1 MTKKSKPASLTSS
14 LLARKGEAEPAET
27 PYSIAE
33 ASGQSTDSSSK
44 EPATTNVEETPGV
57 SEEAGTG
64 NGQSMEGFGRL
75 PLGDQDDVTEPAT
88 PEADAGSAGF
98 TLPEGIQ
105 AGDPPI
111 AEPVVTEPVV
121 ADPATEPV
129 PDTALDLSNL
139 GLSTEAPQSETLD
152 LGAEKDDTGS
162 DPLATAS
169 TPEPASDI
177 LDRADDAEKT
187 VVAAAA
193 METQDAAPPPIMPN
207 TPADD
212 QTAAEQPADAS
223 AAAAADAEREAARD
237 ARLLRFVYIM
247 AALTGIVAI
256 VLYAGGW
263 FVDKDTPQVAEQT
276 PPTETVASA
285 DKTDSTTSETPAGD
299 SAKPDTSGESA
310 PGGTATAEPP
320 SSGTPTPEPSETP
333 SGSAAIPAAP
343 PIAAPGFGES
353 GSKPGETAIT
363 TGGKAKAKA
372 TATPDPKTEPAPA
385 ATDKKSASSIE
396 VEPLKPPATPTLKAP
411 ETPTVTAKVPESA
424 PASDDASKS
433 AAPSSGTADSK
444 PAAPAQTDG
453 KEPASGQKT
462 PETDSKV
469 ASVSPEKPSEP
480 AAKPAVEPAA
490 KPGTAAVPTDSPKV
504 PDVQPPPILT
514 APKLPSAQKP
524 AAAAKPAK
532 KVPNLRVLA
541 PALVRPEP
549 PQTSSPATPPAA
561 AKPSATAKIPKE
573 SKTAALTPPKKPVA
587 APSKSSGKFLIQL
600 ASVKSQ
606 KRAEAEWARL
616 KKAFPKEF
624 SGRDLV
630 VEKRAIAG
638 RGTFYR
644 VQTGRFETLKDA
656 RAMCASLKGKKQ
668 ACLPVA
674 R

>member
-33 ASGQSTDSSSK
+33 ASGQTKDSSRK
-44 EPATTNVEETPGV
+44 EPTSTPVDDKPEV

-75 PLGDQDDVTEPAT
+75 PLGDQDESTERTASE
-88 PEADAGSAGF
+88 PESASGGF

-111 AEPVVTEPVV
+111 TEPVVTEPVV
-121 ADPATEPV
+121 ADPVTEPV
-129 PDTALDLSNL
+129 QDTALDLSNL
-139 GLSTEAPQSETLD
+139 GSSTDQRPPEPIDTVDTNVETD
-152 LGAEKDDTGS
+152 KIETGAS
-162 DPLATAS
+162 VTAS
-169 TPEPASDI
+169 EPTS
-177 LDRADDAEKT
+177 DRADDADARSEADDAEKS
-187 VVAAAA
+187 VAAAVA
-193 METQDAAPPPIMPN
+193 LEAQDAAPPPIMPN
-207 TPADD
+207 TLADEAPAD
-212 QTAAEQPADAS
+212 TADV
-223 AAAAADAEREAARD
+223 AAADAEREAARD

-276 PPTETVASA
+276 PPTETLASA
-285 DKTDSTTSETPAGD
+285 GSTDPAASGGSSED
-299 SAKPDTSGESA
+299 SPKPDASSEAT
-310 PGGTATAEPP
+310 PGGTASSDSG
-320 SSGTPTPEPSETP
+320 SSGAPATEPSATP

-363 TGGKAKAKA
+363 TGGKAKA
-372 TATPDPKTEPAPA
+372 TATPEPKPETAPGSA
-385 ATDKKSASSIE
+385 DKKSASGIE
-396 VEPLKPPATPTLKAP
+396 VETLKPPAAPTLKAP
-411 ETPTVTAKVPESA
+411 EVPTVTAKAPDSA
-424 PASDDASKS
+424 PASEDASKS
-433 AAPSSGTADSK
+433 ATPSSGTGDS
-444 PAAPAQTDG
+444 
-453 KEPASGQKT
+453 
-462 PETDSKV
+462 
-469 ASVSPEKPSEP
+469 KPSEP
-480 AAKPAVEPAA
+480 AQADGKQPASDQTVPGADSKVAVAAPEKATEPAA
-490 KPGTAAVPTDSPKV
+490 KSTADPGVKPAAADAPAETPKV
-504 PDVQPPPILT
+504 PNIQPPPVLT

-524 AAAAKPAK
+524 DPAAKSAK

-541 PALVRPEP
+541 PALVRPDP
-549 PQTSSPATPPAA
+549 PQTAPPASV
-561 AKPSATAKIPKE
+561 AKPSATAQIPKE

-587 APSKSSGKFLIQL
+587 TPSKSGGKFLIQL

-616 KKAFPKEF
+616 KKAFPREF
-624 SGRDLV
+624 GGRDLV

-668 ACLPVA
+668 ACLPVT